1 MTDEGEGPFMKKFA
15 ALFLTLALLFSFV
28 TNVQAESKPVSVW
41 VENQQ
46 VQLGDLQPIVEKGT
60 TLVPAKLLLEKLG
73 FAVTWDQ
80 KNQVISGKKE
90 GLVLLFQ
97 IGNLGAMVNEA
108 EQGLLVAPKLVKGT
122 VYIPLRTA
130 GEAAGYEVSWNKEQ
144 RAVSVEVKEPSRGF
158 LWKVENAG
166 NTVYLLGS
174 IHIANNAMYPLR
186 PEIQKA
192 YEASD
197 YLAVEADISK
207 INEADVQKLVLDLSV
222 YKDKTTLKD
231 HISADSYKKLG
242 EILKASGLAE
252 NVLDT
257 YKPWSVSSTVDYLTT
272 AKSGFDPGIGIDA
285 HFLQQAITSKKTI
298 LELESIEYQLKMFDG
313 FSDKLQ
319 EEMLN
324 ASLENFYK
332 EDSGIGKLTEM
343 WVTGDEKQL
352 LELTN
357 STTSS
362 NEEFGKALLTDR
374 NAPMVEK
381 VTGYLNDS
389 AKKTYFVVVG
399 AAHMLGEDGIV
410 PLLEKKG
417 FAVTRQ

>member
-1 MTDEGEGPFMKKFA
+1 MKKFA

-28 TNVQAESKPVSVW
+28 TNVQAETKPVSVW

-46 VQLGDLQPIVEKGT
+46 VQLGGLQPIVEKGT

-73 FAVTWDQ
+73 FEVTWDE
-80 KNQVISGKKE
+80 KNQVISGKKD

-97 IGNLGAMVNEA
+97 IDNLGAMVNEI

-130 GEAAGYEVSWNKEQ
+130 SEAAGYKVSWNKDK
-144 RAVSVEVKEPSRGF
+144 RTVSLEVKEPSRGF
-158 LWKVENAG
+158 LWKTENAG

-174 IHIANNAMYPLR
+174 IHIANDAMYPLR

-197 YLAVEADISK
+197 YLAVEADISNANDEN
-207 INEADVQKLVLDLSV
+207 IQKLVLDLSV
-222 YKDKTTLKD
+222 YKDNTTLKD
-231 HISADSYKKLG
+231 HISADAYKKLG
-242 EILKASGLAE
+242 EILKANGLAE

-257 YKPWSVSSTVDYLTT
+257 YKPWSVSSTIDYLTT
-272 AKSGFDPGIGIDA
+272 AKSGFNPGIGIDA
-285 HFLQQAITSKKTI
+285 HFLQQAITNKKPI

-313 FSDKLQ
+313 FTDKLQ

-324 ASLENFYK
+324 TSLENYFK
-332 EDSGIGKLTEM
+332 EDSGIEELTEM
-343 WVTGDEKQL
+343 WVSGDEKQL

-357 STTSS
+357 SISS
-362 NEEFGKALLTDR
+362 NEEFRKALLTDR
-374 NAPMVEK
+374 NPPMVDK
-381 VTGYLNDS
+381 VAGYLNDT

-417 FAVTRQ
+417 FTVTRQ